1 MIDTDKVLTAVK
13 EKLNSMTES
22 ERHDYLI
29 KMGFDMSDESD
40 YGLTDLLMD
49 AESIMSYIDEDT
61 LKYFE
66 GRGLRIIP
74 DHGWW
79 INLCYHDA
87 VSKGFIDEQVLSWED
102 FKQLTLAKLS
112 DGGYMQKLS
121 YDDVYLLIDLFRKA
135 SEKKRGEQGEQD
147 ADYSYR

>member
-1 MIDTDKVLTAVK
+1 MIDANKVLISVK
-13 EKLNSMTES
+13 EKLNSMTET
-22 ERHDYLI
+22 ERLDYLR
-29 KMGFDMSDESD
+29 KMGFDMSGESE

-49 AESIMSYIDEDT
+49 AESIMSYIDKDA
-61 LKYFE
+61 LNYFE
-66 GRGLRIIP
+66 DRGLRVIP

-87 VSKGFIDEQVLSWED
+87 VSKGFIDEEVLSWKD

-121 YDDVYLLIDLFRKA
+121 YDDVYLLIELFRKA
-135 SEKKRGEQGEQD
+135 SEKTR
-147 ADYSYR
+147 

>member
-1 MIDTDKVLTAVK
+1 MIETDKVLKAVK
-13 EKLNSMTES
+13 EKLNGMTET
-22 ERHDYLI
+22 ERLDYLR
-29 KMGFDMSDESD
+29 KMGFDMSCGSE

-49 AESIMSYIDEDT
+49 AESIMSYIDKDA
-61 LKYFE
+61 LNYFE
-66 GRGLRIIP
+66 DRGLRVIP

-87 VSKGFIDEQVLSWED
+87 VSKGFIDEEVLSWED

-121 YDDVYLLIDLFRKA
+121 YNDVYLLIDLFRKA
-135 SEKKRGEQGEQD
+135 SQRHP
-147 ADYSYR
+147 

>member
-1 MIDTDKVLTAVK
+1 MIETDKVLKAVK
-13 EKLNSMTES
+13 EKLSGMTET
-22 ERHDYLI
+22 ERLDYLR
-29 KMGFDMSDESD
+29 KMGFDMSDKLEC
-40 YGLTDLLMD
+40 GLTDLLMD
-49 AESIMSYIDEDT
+49 ADSIISYIDDDT

-66 GRGLRIIP
+66 NRGLQIIP

-87 VSKGFIDEQVLSWED
+87 VSKGFIDEEVLSWED

-121 YDDVYLLIDLFRKA
+121 YDDVYLLIELFRKA
-135 SEKKRGEQGEQD
+135 SQRHP
-147 ADYSYR
+147 

>member
-1 MIDTDKVLTAVK
+1 MIDVNKVLIAVK
-13 EKLNSMTES
+13 EKLNSMTET
-22 ERHDYLI
+22 ERLDYLR
-29 KMGFDMSDESD
+29 KMGFDMSGESE

-49 AESIMSYIDEDT
+49 AESIMSYVDEDA

-66 GRGLRIIP
+66 YRGLRILP

-87 VSKGFIDEQVLSWED
+87 VSKGFIDEQVLSWEN

-112 DGGYMQKLS
+112 DGSYMQKLS
-121 YDDVYLLIDLFRKA
+121 YDDVYLLIELFRKA
-135 SEKKRGEQGEQD
+135 SEKRGEQN